1 VSWYQ
6 DPRQPVGEIRTH
18 RSKPTTRRFIYS
30 VAALASLVVLASA
43 AARTL
48 NGFDLTDALVPS
60 DQILHGGPGRD
71 GIPAIEAPKFIP
83 ASAARLAPD
92 DRVLG
97 LARNGAVKAYPV
109 RILNWHEIV
118 NDRFGDEPI
127 AVTYCPLCGTGIA
140 YLAQAGRQVTTFG
153 VSGLLYNSDLLLYD
167 RATQSLWSQITAQA
181 ITGPLKGTKLTP
193 VTLTHTTWADWKKR
207 HPDTLVLSEDTGF
220 NRDYGRDPYAGYA
233 MSPRI
238 MFPTTKTSDRF
249 PPKEPVLGVELN
261 GARKAYAFS
270 ELAKALGSRSS
281 GTIDDRVGGSSVS
294 IRFDREH
301 RTARAFDSSGR
312 ELPAYVAF
320 WFAWSAFYPAAEI
333 FVAHGGAQ

>member
-1 VSWYQ
+1 VQRSLSNR
-6 DPRQPVGEIRTH
+6 PAREVRTVVGV
-18 RSKPTTRRFIYS
+18 TRRVICLVS
-30 VAALASLVVLASA
+30 ALAALVVLASAA

-48 NGFDLTDALVPS
+48 NGFDLKDSLVPP
-60 DQILHGGPGRD
+60 DQILPGGPGRD
-71 GIPAIEAPKFIP
+71 GIPAIDAPKFVS
-83 ASAARLAPD
+83 ASAANLAAA

-140 YLAQAGRQVTTFG
+140 YIARAGGRATTFG

-181 ITGPLKGTKLTP
+181 ITGRLKGEKLTP
-193 VTLTHTTWADWKKR
+193 VVLIHTTWVDWKMR
-207 HPDTLVLSEDTGF
+207 HPDTLVLSAETGF
-220 NRDYGRDPYAGYA
+220 NRDYSRDPYAGYA
-233 MSPRI
+233 SSDRI
-238 MFPTTKTSDRF
+238 MFPTASTSQRF
-249 PPKEPVLGVELN
+249 PPKEPVLGVEVN

-270 ELAKALGSRSS
+270 ELAKALGNRSS
-281 GTIDDRVGGSSVS
+281 GVFEDRLGGNVVS
-294 IRFDREH
+294 IRFDREQ
-301 RTARAFDSSGR
+301 RSAQAFDSAGR

-320 WFAWSAFYPAAEI
+320 WFAWSAFYPKADV
-333 FVAHGGAQ
+333 FVARGAAQ